1 MTRFHNPALRT
12 FGNNRTALTTL
23 PTDFALESFTNEC
36 NTLIRYI
43 DDAALNNPALE
54 GFGKIKNVIV
64 DTVRAIFT
72 KIRELINRFLA
83 WFKDTSKNDKKKA
96 EVASRK
102 VGTVYHQF
110 SRQFDD
116 PTTREAAKDML
127 RQNKLLPADV
137 INMFIHDEKRD
148 AICNALLIDAPV
160 FSINFFAVDIYKRD
174 DIIDTARLLVIDDGT
189 YQLDEVIQSLLDGND
204 AGIDSGQ
211 VQSKLAASAQYITN
225 RFKTLIGALVTNE
238 PTHHLISDKTQWLSI
253 TRNALNHLTSPT
265 DSVGYQKTKIYE
277 LMESVEQLDR
287 NFTKCRRCT
296 ETIEKHETQLY
307 KWESQI
313 AKSTTDATS
322 GHSELLKQ
330 LSDFLS
336 VYFTTVSVAI
346 NVVNTMYKIQQ
357 DVAAAII
364 RNCDKVS
371 QLLDDSRSNA
381 KSKGVSTEA
390 LLPPFKHKLQ
400 LTLESISFQDGK
412 FFAALVAKI
421 DELRQSKNYSPKA
434 IEKLGID
441 QLVMDHT
448 GMCVRFSIDPAK
460 HANAYIL
467 FPHLDKNHP
476 FFPMQWR
483 DMLPTEA
490 IAMIRAGG
498 GEIKGWVDLEQARVG
513 GIYSKVEAVTKVTK
527 GLIEDS
533 KYTTPEICGIIS
545 HELGHLFTYFEM
557 FGRINRTSNITAALS
572 RAIFSMEDQ
581 NQRETIIKEAARA
594 LQISIEDPAEL
605 ARLPAGKREDVL
617 TTVFVTKAVHMSR
630 SETGFHAYEM
640 RSCEQLADDF
650 AIRMGAGSNLA
661 TGLHKLYSSYGE
673 SSTINPVKHTIM
685 QLITTFVYMGIGAF
699 GAYVTLAT
707 GAVVGLGVA
716 IACGAVAIP
725 LLILLLSNPNEKIYD
740 NGEDRI
746 MLMKRT
752 LVSAI
757 KSKDIS
763 DDLRKSYADEIAA
776 IDSIVKG
783 MDYKRGIFEY
793 IITTFGV
800 RGSREYRQEKIMKDV
815 ELLLTND
822 LFVHANQLRVGA

>member
-12 FGNNRTALTTL
+12 FGNSRTGLTTL

-36 NTLIRYI
+36 NALVRYI

-54 GFGKIKNVIV
+54 GFGKIKNAIV
-64 DTVRAIFT
+64 DTMRAIFA
-72 KIRELINRFLA
+72 KIRELISRFLT
-83 WFKDTSKNDKKKA
+83 WFKGTSKDDKKKA
-96 EVASRK
+96 EVAARK
-102 VGTVYHQF
+102 VDTVYRQF
-110 SRQFDD
+110 ERQFDD

-127 RQNKLLPADV
+127 RQNKLLPSDV
-137 INMFIHDEKRD
+137 INMYIHDDRRD
-148 AICNALLIDAPV
+148 EICNALLIDAPI
-160 FSINFFAVDIYKRD
+160 FSINFFAEDIYKRD
-174 DIIDTARLLVIDDGT
+174 DIVDTARLLVINDGT

-211 VQSKLAASAQYITN
+211 VQSKLAAATQDITN

-277 LMESVEQLDR
+277 LMESVEQLDQ

-357 DVAAAII
+357 DVANAII
-364 RNCDKVS
+364 RNCDKVG

-441 QLVMDHT
+441 QLVFDHT
-448 GMCVRFSIDPAK
+448 GMCIVFGVDASRMED
-460 HANAYIL
+460 AYMAV
-467 FPHLDKNHP
+467 PPLDKNHP
-476 FFPMQWR
+476 FAPFMWR
-483 DMLPTEA
+483 EFIPSEA
-490 IAMIRAGG
+490 LTLIRAADGG
-498 GEIKGWVDLEQARVG
+498 IKGWVDLESARVG
-513 GIYSKVEAVTKVTK
+513 GIYSKVCTIVNVTM
-527 GLIEDS
+527 GLIDS
-533 KYTTPEICGIIS
+533 KKYTTPEVCAAIC
-545 HELGHLFTYFEM
+545 HELGHMFTYFEL
-557 FGRINRTSNITAALS
+557 FGRINMTANVIAAMS
-572 RAIFSMEDQ
+572 RALFNIEDQ
-581 NQRETIIKEAARA
+581 QQRELIIKEAAKS
-594 LQISIEDPAEL
+594 LQIYIEDPSEL
-605 ARLPAGKREDVL
+605 ARLPNGKREDVT
-617 TTVFVTKAVHMSR
+617 TTVFITKAVHASR

-640 RSCEQLADDF
+640 RNCEQLADDF
-650 AIRMGAGSNLA
+650 AIRMGAGSHLA
-661 TGLHKLYSSYGE
+661 SLTHKTNVGYD
-673 SSTINPVKHTIM
+673 SSTISSTKHMIM
-685 QLITTFVYMGIGAF
+685 ELFKLFTYTGGGAIYF
-699 GAYVTLAT
+699 GGSVVLMTASPIPLLL
-707 GAVVGLGVA
+707 GAVT
-716 IACGAVAIP
+716 IP
-725 LLILLLSNPNEKIYD
+725 LLILLLNNPSEKIYD
-740 NGEDRI
+740 NCEDRV

-752 LVSAI
+752 LINAI
-757 KSKDIS
+757 KNKNLPDI
-763 DDLRKSYADEIAA
+763 LRKSYAAEIIA
-776 IDSIVKG
+776 IDNVVKQL
-783 MDYKRGIFEY
+783 DYKRGIFEY

-822 LFVHANQLRVGA
+822 LFVHANQFRVGV